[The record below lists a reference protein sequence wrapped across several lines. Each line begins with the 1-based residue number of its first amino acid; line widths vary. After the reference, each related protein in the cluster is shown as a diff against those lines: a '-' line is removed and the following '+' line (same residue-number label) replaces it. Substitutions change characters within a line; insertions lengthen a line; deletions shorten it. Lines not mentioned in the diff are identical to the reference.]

1 MYDLLLFQCGAR
13 SDNRVFIYFTTKIT
27 FFTIREFL
35 EKNIENFKKSS
46 TARKILVLSGIHGS
60 DTGQAKSP
68 EDDREEYF
76 KGWNANFEKIQDQ
89 YKAQGITLNLF
100 DISKIFECN
109 EDLTSHVQKYD
120 PNIIILG
127 YCFSDRN
134 KINHILRSGGVYAE
148 LSFKQE
154 VCELH
159 GDNIHASKLIKFDQ
173 AQKEVLDKFAKE
185 KPGTVALVGHYGT
198 GKTTILKNMLQMK
211 ISSLENQTIPSLDN
225 FNERM
230 ASASQN

>member
-1 MYDLLLFQCGAR
+1 M
-13 SDNRVFIYFTTKIT
+13 
-27 FFTIREFL
+27 
-35 EKNIENFKKSS
+35 NF
-46 TARKILVLSGIHGS
+46 V
-60 DTGQAKSP
+60 
-68 EDDREEYF
+68 
-76 KGWNANFEKIQDQ
+76 
-89 YKAQGITLNLF
+89 
-100 DISKIFECN
+100 DISKIFKCN
-109 EDLTSHVQKYD
+109 EVEERELYSNVQKYD

-185 KPGTVALVGHYGT
+185 KEKPSTVVLVGHYGT

-211 ISSLENQTIPSLDN
+211 IASLENQNIPSIDN
-225 FNERM
+225 SDERK
-230 ASASQN
+230 ANASQS

>member
-1 MYDLLLFQCGAR
+1 MHD
-13 SDNRVFIYFTTKIT
+13 YFSWA
-27 FFTIREFL
+27 L
-35 EKNIENFKKSS
+35 S
-46 TARKILVLSGIHGS
+46 VLC
-60 DTGQAKSP
+60 TGQAKSP
-68 EDDREEYF
+68 ENDREKYF
-76 KGWNANFEKIQDQ
+76 PGWNANFEEIQDQ
-89 YKAQGITLNLF
+89 YNAQGITLNF
-100 DISKIFECN
+100 VDISKFFKCN
-109 EDLTSHVQKYD
+109 EVEERELYSNVQKYD

-173 AQKEVLDKFAKE
+173 AQKEVLEKFAKE
-185 KPGTVALVGHYGT
+185 KPGTVVLVGHYGT

-211 ISSLENQTIPSLDN
+211 IANLENQNIPSIDN
-225 FNERM
+225 SDERK
-230 ASASQN
+230 ANASQS

>member
-1 MYDLLLFQCGAR
+1 MYDP
-13 SDNRVFIYFTTKIT
+13 S
-27 FFTIREFL
+27 
-35 EKNIENFKKSS
+35 
-46 TARKILVLSGIHGS
+46 
-60 DTGQAKSP
+60 
-68 EDDREEYF
+68 
-76 KGWNANFEKIQDQ
+76 
-89 YKAQGITLNLF
+89 
-100 DISKIFECN
+100 
-109 EDLTSHVQKYD
+109 
-120 PNIIILG
+120 IIILG

-134 KINHILRSGGVYAE
+134 KINHILRSGGVFAE

-154 VCELH
+154 ACELY